1 MKTVEFRQNNM
12 YCNSCFINALNAILG
27 IRGVQ
32 AMDIDMQSKTI
43 RLQMENEA
51 MGKRKIQ
58 ALVSVALTSGVR
70 PALAPS
76 R

>member
-12 YCNSCFINALNAILG
+12 YCNYCMMNVLNAILG
-27 IRGVQ
+27 IHGVY
-32 AMDIDMQSKTI
+32 AMDIDMRSKTI
-43 RLQMENEA
+43 SLQLENQA
-51 MGKRKIQ
+51 VGKRKIQ
-58 ALVSVALTSGVR
+58 ALVSAALVYGVR